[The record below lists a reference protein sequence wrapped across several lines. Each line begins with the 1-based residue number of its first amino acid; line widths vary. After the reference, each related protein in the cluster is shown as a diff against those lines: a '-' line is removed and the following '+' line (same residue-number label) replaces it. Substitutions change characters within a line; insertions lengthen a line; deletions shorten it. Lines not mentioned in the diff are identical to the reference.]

1 MVLKPAKVDKA
12 LVLGDAMAMI
22 EINKEVGGH
31 IGRCTL
37 NEIYV
42 PPEKMIKAIHPTS
55 KISREWLSRLKS
67 MKTSK
72 HFSLKVLCDLTD
84 NKDLVYLKE
93 VLSNVNTPET
103 EEEIELKK
111 FLCFFY
117 QLDDREFDIFI
128 VTAYEYCVERIEHY
142 RSTVNKESQTPVTA

>member
-1 MVLKPAKVDKA
+1 MLKPTIVGKA

-22 EINKEVGGH
+22 ETNKGVGNY
-31 IGRCTL
+31 TL

-42 PPEKMIKAIHPTS
+42 PPEKMIKSTHPTS
-55 KISREWLSRLKS
+55 EISREWLSRLKS

-72 HFSLKVLCDLTD
+72 HFSLKVLRDLTE
-84 NKDLVYLKE
+84 NKDLAYLKK
-93 VLSNVNTPET
+93 VLDNVNVPET

-117 QLDDREFDIFI
+117 QLDEREFDIFI
-128 VTAYEYCVERIEHY
+128 VTAYEYCVKRIEHY
-142 RSTVNKESQTPVTA
+142 RNTVDKEQQTPVTA

>member
-22 EINKEVGGH
+22 EVIKEVRGY
-31 IGRCTL
+31 TL
-37 NEIYV
+37 NNIYV
-42 PPEKMIKAIHPTS
+42 PPEKMIKSIHPTS

-72 HFSLKVLCDLTD
+72 HFSLKVLRDLTD
-84 NKDLVYLKE
+84 NKDMAYLKK
-93 VLSNVNTPET
+93 VLDNVNVPDT

-128 VTAYEYCVERIEHY
+128 VTAYEYCIERVEHY
-142 RSTVNKESQTPVTA
+142 RNTVDKESRTPIA

>member
-22 EINKEVGGH
+22 EVIKDIRGY
-31 IGRCTL
+31 TL
-37 NEIYV
+37 NNIYT
-42 PPEKMIKAIHPTS
+42 PPEKMIKLHHPTS
-55 KISREWLSRLKS
+55 KISQLWLSRLKS

-72 HFSLKVLCDLTD
+72 HFSLKVLRDLTE
-84 NKDLVYLKE
+84 NKNLVYLKK
-93 VLSNVNTPET
+93 VLENVNTPET

-128 VTAYEYCVERIEHY
+128 VLAYEYCIERIDHY
-142 RSTVNKESQTPVTA
+142 RSTVDKESQTPVTA

>member
-1 MVLKPAKVDKA
+1 MVLRPAKVDKA

-22 EINKEVGGH
+22 EVIKEV
-31 IGRCTL
+31 RKYTL
-37 NEIYV
+37 SNIYV
-42 PPEKMIKAIHPTS
+42 APEKMIKLHHSTS
-55 KISREWLSRLKS
+55 KISQQWLSRLKS

-72 HFSLKVLCDLTD
+72 YFNLKVLRDLTE
-84 NKDLVYLKE
+84 NKDLAYLKKI
-93 VLSNVNTPET
+93 LDNVNVPET

-128 VTAYEYCVERIEHY
+128 VKAYEYCVERIEHY
-142 RSTVNKESQTPVTA
+142 RFTVDKESQTPVTA

>member
-1 MVLKPAKVDKA
+1 MLLKPAKVDKA

-22 EINKEVGGH
+22 ETIKEV
-31 IGRCTL
+31 RDYTL
-37 NEIYV
+37 NKIYV
-42 PPEKMIKAIHPTS
+42 PPEKMVKMRHPTS
-55 KISREWLSRLKS
+55 KISQLWLSRLKS

-72 HFSLKVLCDLTD
+72 HFSLKVLRDLTE
-84 NKDLVYLKE
+84 NKNLVYLKK
-93 VLSNVNTPET
+93 VLENVNTPET

-128 VTAYEYCVERIEHY
+128 VLAYEYCIERIEHY
-142 RSTVNKESQTPVTA
+142 RTTVDKESQTPVIP

>member
-1 MVLKPAKVDKA
+1 MVLKPSKVDKA
-12 LVLGDAMAMI
+12 LGLGDAMAMI
-22 EINKEVGGH
+22 EVIKEVRGY
-31 IGRCTL
+31 TL
-37 NEIYV
+37 NNIYV
-42 PPEKMIKAIHPTS
+42 PPEKMIKSIHPTS

-72 HFSLKVLCDLTD
+72 HFSLKVLRDLTD
-84 NKDLVYLKE
+84 NKDMAYLKK
-93 VLSNVNTPET
+93 VLDNVNVPDT

-128 VTAYEYCVERIEHY
+128 VTAYEYCIERVEHY
-142 RSTVNKESQTPVTA
+142 RNTVDKESRTPIA

>member
-1 MVLKPAKVDKA
+1 MLLKPAKMDKA

-22 EINKEVGGH
+22 EVIKEV
-31 IGRCTL
+31 RSYTL
-37 NEIYV
+37 NNIYI
-42 PPEKMIKAIHPTS
+42 PPEKMIKMIHPTS

-72 HFSLKVLCDLTD
+72 HFSLKVLRDLTD
-84 NKDLVYLKE
+84 NKDLTYLKK
-93 VLSNVNTPET
+93 VLDNINVPET

-117 QLDDREFDIFI
+117 QLDEREFDIFI
-128 VTAYEYCVERIEHY
+128 VTAHEYCVERIEYY
-142 RSTVNKESQTPVTA
+142 RNTVDKEQQTPIA

>member
-1 MVLKPAKVDKA
+1 MLLKPAKVDKA

-22 EINKEVGGH
+22 EVIKEVRGY
-31 IGRCTL
+31 TL
-37 NEIYV
+37 NSIYV
-42 PPEKMIKAIHPTS
+42 PPEKMVKMIRPTS

-72 HFSLKVLCDLTD
+72 HFSLKVLRDLTD
-84 NKDLVYLKE
+84 NKDLAYLKK
-93 VLSNVNTPET
+93 VLDSVNAPET

-128 VTAYEYCVERIEHY
+128 VKAYEHYIERVEKY
-142 RSTVNKESQTPVTA
+142 RTTVDKEYQTPTNE

>member
-1 MVLKPAKVDKA
+1 MLLKPAKVDKA

-22 EINKEVGGH
+22 EVIKEVRGY
-31 IGRCTL
+31 TL
-37 NEIYV
+37 NNIYI
-42 PPEKMIKAIHPTS
+42 PPEKMIKSIHPTS

-72 HFSLKVLCDLTD
+72 HFSLKVLRDLTD
-84 NKDLVYLKE
+84 NKDLAYLKK
-93 VLSNVNTPET
+93 VLDNVNVHDT

-117 QLDDREFDIFI
+117 QLDECEFDIFI
-128 VTAYEYCVERIEHY
+128 VKAYEHCIERLEKYQSAVEKAE
-142 RSTVNKESQTPVTA
+142 

>member
-1 MVLKPAKVDKA
+1 MVLKPSKVDKA
-12 LVLGDAMAMI
+12 LVRGDAMAMI
-22 EINKEVGGH
+22 EVIKEVRGY
-31 IGRCTL
+31 TL
-37 NEIYV
+37 NNIYV
-42 PPEKMIKAIHPTS
+42 PPEKMIKSIHPTS

-72 HFSLKVLCDLTD
+72 HFSLKVLRDLTD
-84 NKDLVYLKE
+84 NKDMAYLKK
-93 VLSNVNTPET
+93 VLDNVNVPDT

-128 VTAYEYCVERIEHY
+128 VTAYEYCIERVEHY
-142 RSTVNKESQTPVTA
+142 RNTVDKESRTPIA